1 MKRLIVAL
9 ACLALVAGGCADD
22 ASDNAAEQR
31 KVTLMLDW
39 TPNTNH
45 SGIYVAKHKG
55 YYDKANLDV
64 EILQPGEQGALAAL
78 GSGSVDFAV
87 SVQESLIPARAQGVP
102 VVSIAAILSTN
113 TSSLVSLASDNI
125 TRPKDLEGKTYG
137 GYGGELEQ
145 HLVKSLIQCDGGD
158 PSKVKFIDVGN
169 VDYRTGLEQ
178 NNYDFVWVF
187 DGWDV
192 LRLRQQS
199 VALNT
204 ISFAANFGCIPDWY
218 TPLLATTEKKISDD
232 KDLVSAFTDAT
243 AQGYR
248 DAIADPSAASD
259 ALLAGAPELDPTLVK
274 ESSKYLA
281 KYYAK
286 PGQPWGVQDK
296 AVWTRFEEFLRTAKL
311 TEKPVDVDK
320 AFTNQFIPQS

>member
-22 ASDNAAEQR
+22 ASDNAAEKR

-87 SVQESLIPARAQGVP
+87 SVQESLIPAQAQGVP

-137 GYGGELEQ
+137 SG
-145 HLVKSLIQCDGGD
+145 SLASIVSTFQ
-158 PSKVKFIDVGN
+158 
-169 VDYRTGLEQ
+169 
-178 NNYDFVWVF
+178 
-187 DGWDV
+187 
-192 LRLRQQS
+192 LRGRP
-199 VALNT
+199 
-204 ISFAANFGCIPDWY
+204 AA
-218 TPLLATTEKKISDD
+218 ERSR
-232 KDLVSAFTDAT
+232 S
-243 AQGYR
+243 
-248 DAIADPSAASD
+248 
-259 ALLAGAPELDPTLVK
+259 
-274 ESSKYLA
+274 
-281 KYYAK
+281 
-286 PGQPWGVQDK
+286 
-296 AVWTRFEEFLRTAKL
+296 
-311 TEKPVDVDK
+311 
-320 AFTNQFIPQS
+320 